1 MHRGNETMT
10 HRNDQIMTV
19 RDLGDIAHAAGIL
32 PSELI
37 AVCELRRAASTHED

>member
-1 MHRGNETMT
+1 MT
-10 HRNDQIMTV
+10 QHYDQIMTV

-37 AVCELRRAASTHED
+37 AVCELRRAESDQSD